1 MNILFIGDVVSSAGC
16 NFIKNKLKK
25 IKYDYKIDLVIIN
38 AENSCDYNGVS
49 INSANSLFDSGADIL
64 TSGNHIFKREEIKQ
78 YLQKNNKLIRP
89 LNFDT
94 QIGNGYVSINCNN
107 KTITVINLIGTVFMK
122 KVNNPF
128 KSIDNLLNS
137 IDSDIIIVDFHAETT
152 SEKRAMGFFLDGKV
166 TAVLGTHTHVQ
177 TSDCQILKNGT
188 AYITDV
194 GMTGPMNSVLGVDKD
209 IILSRFL
216 HNERKVFQYA
226 NEPIQMD
233 CVIIKIDD
241 HTNKSISIKNF
252 SFI

>member
-16 NFIKNKLKK
+16 NFIKNNLKR
-25 IKYDYKIDLVIIN
+25 IKHDYKIDLVIIN

-49 INSANSLFDSGADIL
+49 INSANSLFNSGADIL

-78 YLQKNNKLIRP
+78 YLKENNKLIRP

-94 QIGNGYVSINCNN
+94 QIGNGYTTINYNN
-107 KTITVINLIGTVFMK
+107 KTLTIINLIGTVFMK
-122 KVNNPF
+122 KVSNPF
-128 KSIDNLLNS
+128 KAVDSLLKN
-137 IDSDIIIVDFHAETT
+137 INSDIIIVDFHAETT
-152 SEKRAMGFFLDGKV
+152 SEKRAMGFFLDGRV

-194 GMTGPMNSVLGVDKD
+194 GMTGPINSVLGIDKD

-216 HNERKVFQYA
+216 YDERKPFKYG
-226 NEPIQMD
+226 NEAIQMD

-241 HTNKSISIKNF
+241 HTNKSISINNF
-252 SFI
+252 NFV